1 MCFDGDALCSVK
13 GEMYDPRCFGAHTSK
28 IFITES
34 RIVEIEDCAQR
45 CTVTADD
52 DVLPGAG
59 QQNFLQR
66 FDIAFLYLAQTL
78 AVFVAVVK
86 VRPLC
91 LAEAFKIV
99 DLNGIDAAL
108 AQIIY

>member
-1 MCFDGDALCSVK
+1 MCFDGDASCSVK
-13 GEMYDPRCFGAHTSK
+13 GEVHDPRCFGAHTGK
-28 IFITES
+28 IFIAEI
-34 RIVEIEDCAQR
+34 RIVEVEDRAQR
-45 CTVTADD
+45 RAVTADD

-66 FDIAFLYLAQTL
+66 FDVAFLHLAQTL

-99 DLNGIDAAL
+99 DPNGIDAAL

>member
-1 MCFDGDALCSVK
+1 MTMFCPAQVN
-13 GEMYDPRCFGAHTSK
+13 
-28 IFITES
+28 
-34 RIVEIEDCAQR
+34 RI
-45 CTVTADD
+45 
-52 DVLPGAG
+52 
-59 QQNFLQR
+59 FLQR
-66 FDIAFLYLAQTL
+66 FDVAFLHLAQTL

-99 DLNGIDAAL
+99 DPNGIDAAL